1 MDTRAYSTFRTV
13 EYGPYVI
20 RLMDGSEVG
29 GVPLLV
35 SVAGPGLPRVRLTVD
50 GPQPLGPDD
59 LGPDGLALFGSHK
72 WDRPRLAAP
81 DDEPPADDRLNIRID
96 TDLKEWCLAN
106 GGSRLIRDLLRQ
118 ARASLAALDGAS
130 RAAAVVK

>member
-13 EYGPYVI
+13 EYGPYII
-20 RLMDGSEVG
+20 RVMEGNETG

-35 SVAGPGLPRVRLTVD
+35 SVAGPGLPRVRLTPT

-59 LGPDGLALFGSHK
+59 LGPDGLVLFGSHK
-72 WDRPRLAAP
+72 WDRPRLGRSD

-96 TDLKEWCLAN
+96 TDLKEWVLAN

-118 ARASLAALDGAS
+118 ARDGL
-130 RAAAVVK
+130 

>member
-1 MDTRAYSTFRTV
+1 MDTYTRAHSYFRTV
-13 EYGPYVI
+13 EYGPYII

-35 SVAGPGLPRVRLTVD
+35 SVAGPGLPRVRLTTTGSVPLTDED
-50 GPQPLGPDD
+50 G
-59 LGPDGLALFGSHK
+59 GPDGLVLFGSFK
-72 WDRPRLAAP
+72 GDRPALGH
-81 DDEPPADDRLNIRID
+81 DEDEPAADDRLNVRID

-118 ARASLAALDGAS
+118 ARHDAATVL
-130 RAAAVVK
+130 